1 VDVTQFWQ
9 LIETACAATAPDTG
23 AVVDALRLALRQLPP
38 EEIVAFDSLLW
49 EQLARSYQWDLWAAA
64 YVVNGGCSDDGFDY
78 FRGWLIA
85 QGQVVF
91 ESALRDPDRLVDVV
105 AGQQDTLE
113 SEDMLGVAYDAYRA
127 VTGRELQSAGQ
138 PMPPEPSGDQWD
150 ESEAAM
156 RAPLLALQAGYP
168 LDGARIVVTGKLQG
182 YTRAA
187 ITELL
192 EELGATVDMAV
203 TRHTTLLI
211 VGEAPGAKLARARA
225 LGVKAIA
232 ETDFQRLRS
241 AVRPP

>member
-1 VDVTQFWQ
+1 
-9 LIETACAATAPDTG
+9 
-23 AVVDALRLALRQLPP
+23 
-38 EEIVAFDSLLW
+38 
-49 EQLARSYQWDLWAAA
+49 
-64 YVVNGGCSDDGFDY
+64 
-78 FRGWLIA
+78 
-85 QGQVVF
+85 
-91 ESALRDPDRLVDVV
+91 
-105 AGQQDTLE
+105 
-113 SEDMLGVAYDAYRA
+113 